1 MNHRFMLTLPAST
14 PLRIAAID
22 AFVFRA
28 PIARPVQTSFGT
40 MVDRPALLVRVRDAD
55 GACGWGEVWCN
66 FPSMGA
72 EHRARVIDAYAA
84 PVLLEQAWSHPAE
97 AYEALT
103 RRLRVL
109 AIQSGEPGTIAQ
121 AIAGLDVALWDLAAR
136 RLGVPLWRLLRGS
149 PRVQVY
155 ASGLNPTDPGE
166 LAAAKHAEGYRAFK
180 LKVGFGAARDLAN
193 LRALR
198 EAFGPDATLMV
209 DANQAW
215 TLAEA
220 LAMSERLAESRPI
233 WLEEPIPA
241 DHGMDDWRSLAAAS
255 PVPLAGGENLRGDA
269 EFDAAI
275 RAGALR
281 VIQPDLG
288 KWGGFSGCL
297 PVAQRAMAQGRMFCP
312 HWLGGGVGQVASLQ
326 LKAIAGG
333 AGYAEV
339 DSNPNPLRELF
350 AGDCLRPVDGIIT
363 LPDAPGLGIEPDL
376 AASRDYAVDHRS

>member
-1 MNHRFMLTLPAST
+1 MLPLPAST
-14 PLRIAAID
+14 PLRIAKID
-22 AFVFRA
+22 AMVFRA
-28 PIARPVQTSFGT
+28 PITQPVQTSFGT
-40 MVDRPALLVRVRDAD
+40 MVDRPALLVRVQDDD

-66 FPSMGA
+66 FPSVGA

-84 PVLLEQAWSHPAE
+84 PVLLEQPWSHPTE

-121 AIAGLDVALWDLAAR
+121 VIAGLDVALWDLAAR
-136 RLGVPLWRLLRGS
+136 RFGQPLWRLLGGAA
-149 PRVQVY
+149 PVQVY
-155 ASGLNPTDPGE
+155 ASGLNPTEPAE

-180 LKVGFGAARDLAN
+180 LKVGFGAARDVAN
-193 LRALR
+193 LRSLR
-198 EAFGPDATLMV
+198 ETFGPDATLMV

-220 LAMSERLAESRPI
+220 QDMSARLAELRPI

-241 DHGMDDWRSLAAAS
+241 DHGLDDWRSLAAAS
-255 PVPLAGGENLRGDA
+255 PLPLAGGENLRGDA

-275 RAGALR
+275 EAGALR

-297 PVAQRAMAQGRMFCP
+297 PVARRAMAQGRMFCP
-312 HWLGGGVGQVASLQ
+312 HWLGGGVGQLASLH

-339 DSNPNPLRELF
+339 DSNPNPLRERF
-350 AGDCLRPVDGIIT
+350 AGDRLRPVDGVVT
-363 LPDAPGLGIEPDL
+363 LPDVPGLGIEPDL
-376 AASRDYAVDHRS
+376 AACREYAVDYRR